1 MKIFI
6 KIIKVV
12 FTILLFAF
20 SIVIVYFIAL
30 APKERR
36 FKIAEH
42 SQGLYLSQSMF
53 DILKLQ
59 NPDYSDVYF
68 EQSVAFNKRGEY
80 AKGFELL
87 DKAVELDPKL
97 HLGYRGW
104 MKLRK
109 LRDFDNALID
119 FNTLDSLTPKF
130 VDAPWGEDTDFLRGE
145 CYFGKK
151 DYLKAIELFNRNIK
165 NQKED
170 WADIHSF
177 VYLGLCE
184 YELGNYEKSISEFK
198 RALKQSEYVPESYFG
213 MAKAYLKLGQ
223 IEKAK
228 ENILKAENSMNYKRD
243 DVYNEFLNEI
253 YLFEIMEF
261 KQKLNKK

>member
-6 KIIKVV
+6 KIFKVV

-20 SIVIVYFIAL
+20 SIVILYFTAL

-53 DILKLQ
+53 EILKFQ

-109 LRDFDNALID
+109 LRDFDNALSD

-130 VDAPWGEDTDFLRGE
+130 VDAPWGEDIDFLRGE

-151 DYLKAIELFNRNIK
+151 NYQKAIELFNRNIK

-184 YELGNYEKSISEFK
+184 YELGNYEKSISEFQ
-198 RALKQSEYVPESYFG
+198 RALKQTDNVPESHFG
-213 MAKAYLKLGQ
+213 MAKAYQKLGQ
-223 IEKAK
+223 NEKAK
-228 ENILKAENSMNYKRD
+228 ENILKAENSLHYKRD

-253 YLFEIMEF
+253 YLFEIIEF
-261 KQKLNKK
+261 NQQLNEK

>member
-6 KIIKVV
+6 KIIKVI
-12 FTILLFAF
+12 FTILLFVF
-20 SIVIVYFIAL
+20 SIAIVYFIAL

-59 NPDYSDVYF
+59 SPDYSDVYF

-109 LRDFDNALID
+109 LRDFDNALND
-119 FNTLDSLTPKF
+119 FNTLDSLTPNF
-130 VDAPWGEDTDFLRGE
+130 VDAPWGEDIDFLRGE

-151 DYLKAIELFNRNIK
+151 DYQKAVELFNRSIA

-170 WADIHSF
+170 WADVQSF

-184 YELGNYEKSISEFK
+184 YELGNYEKSISDFE
-198 RALKQSEYVPESYFG
+198 RALKQSEYVPESFFG
-213 MAKAYLKLGQ
+213 MAKAYQKLGQ

-228 ENILKAENSMNYKRD
+228 ENILKAENRMHYKRD

-253 YLFEIMEF
+253 YMSEIQEF
-261 KQKLNKK
+261 KQNLN

>member
-12 FTILLFAF
+12 FTILFLTF
-20 SIVIVYFIAL
+20 SIFILYFIAL

-42 SQGLYLSQSMF
+42 SQGLYISQSMF

-80 AKGFELL
+80 ARGFELL

-109 LRDFDNALID
+109 LRDFDNALND
-119 FNTLDSLTPKF
+119 FNKLDYLTPNF
-130 VDAPWGEDTDFLRGE
+130 VDAPWGENIDFLRGE

-151 DYLKAIELFNRNIK
+151 DYQKAIESFNLNVK
-165 NQKED
+165 NNKED
-170 WADIHSF
+170 WVDIHTF

-184 YELGNYEKSISEFK
+184 YEIGNYEKAIAEFQ
-198 RALKQSEYVPESYFG
+198 RALKQSEYVPESFFG
-213 MAKAYLKLGQ
+213 IAKAYQKLGQ

-228 ENILKAENSMNYKRD
+228 DNILKAENSMHYKRD

-253 YLFEIMEF
+253 YLSEINEF